1 MTNGIIDLRK
11 LSSSQQRGIHQAPSS
26 PNPRTSS
33 GDVSSPAVQKSNS
46 NLDIQWSGYE
56 HENRIRG
63 RYWFVYLLIIAAM
76 GIVFGVVNRNYLFI
90 VFIIISFVMLIYY
103 IKQPPRMRT
112 YAIEKRGVWI
122 DEKLT
127 DYSKLKSFWIYTHP
141 LFATELLL
149 ETQNPI
155 NPFIY
160 IRLERADPDMVK
172 RIIARY
178 LPEREQKDAVSDQIA
193 RIIGF

>member
-1 MTNGIIDLRK
+1 ME
-11 LSSSQQRGIHQAPSS
+11 
-26 PNPRTSS
+26 
-33 GDVSSPAVQKSNS
+33 
-46 NLDIQWSGYE
+46 WSCYE

-63 RYWFVYLLIIAAM
+63 RYWFFYLLVIATG
-76 GIVFGVVNRNYLFI
+76 GIVFGVVSRDYLFI
-90 VFIIISFVMLIYY
+90 VFVLISFMMLIYY
-103 IKQPPRMRT
+103 VKQPPRIRT

-141 LFATELLL
+141 LLTSELLL

-155 NPFIY
+155 NAFIY
-160 IRLERADPDMVK
+160 IRLEGVNPEMVK
-172 RIIARY
+172 RTIARY
-178 LPEREQKDAVSDQIA
+178 LPEKEQKDAASDQIA